1 MFDFNRTS
9 SALKSYIAAM
19 DQISEIQSREE
30 ALDVMD
36 DYFKYGDSG
45 WTMLQFAVES
55 DKNRMNLNAFIED
68 ALNANQI
75 PA

>member
-1 MFDFNRTS
+1 MFDYNRTS

-30 ALDVMD
+30 ALNVMD

-68 ALNANQI
+68 ALDANQNT
-75 PA
+75 A